1 MSQQIN
7 LFNPIFLKQ
16 KKTFSAVNM
25 LDALALLLA
34 GVAAFYAYASIESL
48 NLDRQSVET
57 ARQYNLSKARLVE
70 SSARYAPKKIDAGL
84 EAEVN
89 HLQAQVNERKAALD
103 SLGNGLLAS
112 GVSYAEYMR
121 ALARQSLAGLW
132 LTGFRVGKGGAEMEI
147 IGRAL
152 QPELVPS
159 YIQRLNQERAMHGRV
174 FDSLSMTQQ
183 AGALPADAS
192 LSAGALP
199 ADASPSAGALPADAS
214 RPAGAP
220 ASYSY
225 TEFRLG
231 SSHAELPSDG
241 GAESAG
247 RAAPELPGGV
257 SPASP
262 PPAQTRGG
270 GSQ

>member
-1 MSQQIN
+1 VSQQIN

-25 LDALALLLA
+25 LDALALLVV
-34 GVAAFYAYASIESL
+34 GVAAFYAYASIETL
-48 NLDRQSVET
+48 NLDRQAVET
-57 ARQYNLSKARLVE
+57 ARQYNQSKARLAE
-70 SSARYAPKKIDAGL
+70 TSARYAPKKIDAGL

-89 HLQAQVNERKAALD
+89 NLQAQLNARKATLNN
-103 SLGNGLLAS
+103 LGIGLAANDT
-112 GVSYAEYMR
+112 SYAEYMR

-159 YIQRLNQERAMHGRV
+159 YIHRLNQERAMHGRA
-174 FDSLSMTQQ
+174 FDSLSMTQRE
-183 AGALPADAS
+183 
-192 LSAGALP
+192 
-199 ADASPSAGALPADAS
+199 GALPADAS

-231 SSHAELPSDG
+231 SGHAELPSDG
-241 GAESAG
+241 DAEPAG
-247 RAAPELPGGV
+247 KAAPKLPGDV
-257 SPASP
+257 SPGSP
-262 PPAQTRGG
+262 QPAQTRGG
-270 GSQ
+270 VSQ

>member
-16 KKTFSAVNM
+16 KKTFSAVTM
-25 LDALALLLA
+25 LDALALLLV
-34 GVAAFYAYASIESL
+34 GVAVFYAYASIETL

-57 ARQYNLSKARLVE
+57 ARQYNLSMARLAE
-70 SSARYAPKKIDAGL
+70 TSARYAPKKNDASL

-89 HLQAQVNERKAALD
+89 NLQAQLNARKAALD
-103 SLGNGLLAS
+103 NLSIGLLTK

-121 ALARQSLAGLW
+121 ALARQSVAGLW

-159 YIQRLNQERAMHGRV
+159 YIHRLNQERAMHGRA
-174 FDSLSMTQQ
+174 FDSLSMTQRE
-183 AGALPADAS
+183 
-192 LSAGALP
+192 
-199 ADASPSAGALPADAS
+199 GALPADAS
-214 RPAGAP
+214 RPAGTP

-225 TEFRLG
+225 TEFRLVSG
-231 SSHAELPSDG
+231 HAELPSDT
-241 GAESAG
+241 GAEQT
-247 RAAPELPGGV
+247 RKAAPELPGAI
-257 SPASP
+257 SPVAP
-262 PPAQTRGG
+262 RPAQSGGG

>member
-25 LDALALLLA
+25 LDALALLVV
-34 GVAAFYAYASIESL
+34 GVAVFYAYASIETL

-57 ARQYNLSKARLVE
+57 ARQYYQSKARLADA
-70 SSARYAPKKIDAGL
+70 SARYAPKKIDASL
-84 EAEVN
+84 EAQVN
-89 HLQAQVNERKAALD
+89 NLQAQLNARKATLRN
-103 SLGNGLLAS
+103 LGIGLLTND
-112 GVSYAEYMR
+112 VSYAEYMR
-121 ALARQSLAGLW
+121 ALARQSLGGLW
-132 LTGFRVGKGGAEMEI
+132 LTGFRVGNGGAEMEI
-147 IGRAL
+147 TGRAL

-159 YIQRLNQERAMHGRV
+159 YIHRLNQERAMHGRT
-174 FDSLSMTQQ
+174 FDSLSMTQRE
-183 AGALPADAS
+183 GALPANAS
-192 LSAGALP
+192 G
-199 ADASPSAGALPADAS
+199 
-214 RPAGAP
+214 PAGAP

-241 GAESAG
+241 DADPAVK
-247 RAAPELPGGV
+247 AAPEVPGRDLQSLPGTLQ
-257 SPASP
+257 
-262 PPAQTRGG
+262 PAQPRSG

>member
-16 KKTFSAVNM
+16 KKTFSAVTM
-25 LDALALLLA
+25 LDALALLLV

-57 ARQYNLSKARLVE
+57 ARQYNQSRARLVE
-70 SSARYAPKKIDAGL
+70 TSARYAPKKIDASL

-89 HLQAQVNERKAALD
+89 NLQAQLNARKAALD
-103 SLGNGLLAS
+103 NLGIGLLAH

-159 YIQRLNQERAMHGRV
+159 YIHRLNQEPAMHGRA
-174 FDSLSMTQQ
+174 FDSLSMTQH
-183 AGALPADAS
+183 
-192 LSAGALP
+192 
-199 ADASPSAGALPADAS
+199 AGALPADAS

-220 ASYSY
+220 AGYSY

-231 SSHAELPSDG
+231 SSHAELPSGEDLEP
-241 GAESAG
+241 AAK
-247 RAAPELPGGV
+247 AAPELPGAV
-257 SPASP
+257 SPESP
-262 PPAQTRGG
+262 QPAQTRGG
-270 GSQ
+270 ASQ

>member
-16 KKTFSAVNM
+16 KKIFSAVNM
-25 LDALALLLA
+25 LDALALLLV
-34 GVAAFYAYASIESL
+34 GVAAFYAYASIETL

-57 ARQYNLSKARLVE
+57 ARQYNQSRMRLLE
-70 SSARYAPKKIDAGL
+70 TGARYAPKKIDAGL
-84 EAEVN
+84 EADVSN
-89 HLQAQVNERKAALD
+89 LQAQLNARKAALD
-103 SLGNGLLAS
+103 KLGIGLLANDA
-112 GVSYAEYMR
+112 SYAEYMR

-132 LTGFRVGKGGAEMEI
+132 LTGFRVGKGGAELEI
-147 IGRAL
+147 SGRAL

-159 YIQRLNQERAMHGRV
+159 YIHRLNQERAMHGRA
-174 FDSLSMTQQ
+174 FDSLSMAQRE
-183 AGALPADAS
+183 GV
-192 LSAGALP
+192 
-199 ADASPSAGALPADAS
+199 LPADAS

-231 SSHAELPSDG
+231 SSHAELPADS
-241 GAESAG
+241 GAETAG
-247 RAAPELPGGV
+247 KAAPEMPGAV
-257 SPASP
+257 SPGSP
-262 PPAQTRGG
+262 QPAQTRGG